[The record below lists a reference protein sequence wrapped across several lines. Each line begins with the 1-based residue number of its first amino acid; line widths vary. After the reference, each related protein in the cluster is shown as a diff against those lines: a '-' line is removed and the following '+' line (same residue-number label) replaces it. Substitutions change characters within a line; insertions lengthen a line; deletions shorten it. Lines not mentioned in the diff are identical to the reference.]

1 MRIKDLFE
9 TTQMQLKD
17 FVENDEIKY
26 DLAEDLVFF
35 MNHDDDT
42 YRYHTYPAIV
52 KCLNSMR
59 KNKNSNYSLFKE
71 AALESYKNYCKQFPS
86 RELPNSLDDK
96 ILEEVCKLIHEEV
109 CTHESEG
116 KYKD

>member
-9 TTQMQLKD
+9 DKQMQLKD
-17 FVENDEIKY
+17 FVENNEIKY

-52 KCLNSMR
+52 KCLEGIR
-59 KNKNSNYSLFKE
+59 KNKNPSYSLFKD
-71 AALESYKNYCKQFPS
+71 AALESYKNYCKQYPI
-86 RELPNSLDDK
+86 RELPSSLDGK
-96 ILEEVCKLIHEEV
+96 IIEEVCKMIHEEV